1 MIDQLLQTPELARRI
16 NDLLTFYGMAHA
28 YRSGLEP
35 GPLPPELDDVLS
47 ELQPYDIALVLEALP
62 EPSRLV
68 LLYVLEPQAAAEAL
82 GYLEHDQQYRLLDH
96 LPERTIRA
104 IVAVMPSDA
113 LVDLLGAIHPN
124 QAQEILKRVPL
135 EDVAQVKELL
145 SYPEHSAGGLMTF
158 NYLSAR
164 TEWTAAQVI
173 DHFRKV
179 AQNVENVNYV
189 YVVDKAGRLAGVVSL
204 RDIILAAPGVK
215 VAEIMY
221 AKVISIHVDADQEE
235 AARLLSQYDFSAI
248 PVVNHNN
255 QMVGIIT
262 VDDIIDVVEE
272 EATEDIQLS
281 GGTEPFDKPYMQAG
295 IRELFGKRIGWLLV
309 LFLAESLTGSIM
321 RSYESVLSQMIA
333 LTFFIPLLID
343 TGGNSGSQAST
354 LVIRAMALGEV
365 TPKDYFT
372 IIWREIRLG
381 LLLGAVM
388 GLVAYGRA
396 LFMGG
401 SMSLGLTVA
410 FTIIMVVVVSTTAG
424 ATLPMIGKRIGLD
437 PAVFSAPL
445 ITTIADGV
453 GLLIYFRMA
462 QLIIGIGG

>member
-1 MIDQLLQTPELARRI
+1 MTVQLLQVPELARQI
-16 NDLLTFYGMAHA
+16 DDLLTFYGMAHA
-28 YRSGLEP
+28 YRSEQEP
-35 GPLPPELDDVLS
+35 GPLPPQLEAVLS
-47 ELQPYDIALVLEALP
+47 ELQPYDVSLVLEALP
-62 EPSRLV
+62 ELSRLV
-68 LLYVLEPQAAAEAL
+68 LLYVLEPQLAAEAL
-82 GYLEHDQQYRLLDH
+82 GYLEHDQQYHLLDH
-96 LPERTIRA
+96 LPERKIRA
-104 IVAVMPSDA
+104 IIAVMPSDA
-113 LVDLLGAIHPN
+113 LVDLLGAVHPK
-124 QAQEILKRVPL
+124 QAQEILKRVPS
-135 EDVAQVKELL
+135 EDVAQVKELM

-158 NYLSAR
+158 NYLTAR
-164 TEWTAAQVI
+164 TQWTAAQVI

-179 AQNVENVNYV
+179 AKDIENANYV
-189 YVVDKAGRLAGVVSL
+189 YVVDKVGRLAGVASL
-204 RDIILAAPGVK
+204 RDIILAAPGVR

-221 AKVISIHVDADQEE
+221 TKVISIAVDADQEE
-235 AARLLSQYDFSAI
+235 VARLLSQYDFSAI
-248 PVVNHNN
+248 PVVNHND

-272 EATEDIQLS
+272 EATEDIQLI
-281 GGTEPFDKPYMQAG
+281 GGTEPFDKPYLQAG
-295 IRELFGKRIGWLLV
+295 IRELFSKRIGWLLV

-321 RSYESVLSQMIA
+321 RSYEDVLSQMIA

-365 TPKDYFT
+365 TPKDYFK

-381 LLLGAVM
+381 LLLGTAM
-388 GLVAYGRA
+388 GLVAYARA

-401 SMSLGLTVA
+401 PITLGITVA
-410 FTIIMVVVVSTTAG
+410 LTIIMVVVVSTTAG
-424 ATLPMIGKRIGLD
+424 ATLPMIGKRFGLD